1 MTTKQKIIMIL
12 TALIAA
18 ATAILQLLSS
28 CKFSTEFIR
37 KTPVDS
43 VYYKAD
49 REIYKVYSINP
60 KEKTVCLDD
69 TCQKY

>member
-12 TALIAA
+12 TAIVAA

-28 CKFSTEFIR
+28 CKSSTEFIR

-43 VYYKAD
+43 VYYKSD
-49 REIYKVYSINP
+49 RELYKVYSINP
-60 KEKTVCLDD
+60 NEQIVCLDD
-69 TCQKY
+69 TCQK